1 MNDGR
6 FIHHDDDEAK
16 LRSILKA
23 QRTHAKVLVFSPDWN
38 DLPLWRLGRGENQND
53 DFLIS
58 PSAGFSRPTAM
69 TTWIVWPQQRQRPD
83 AYFPHSQNLPLV
95 DSLNTTPTE
104 PHIDTHRNVK
114 PPVLF
119 GFWGKILLAFLG
131 FTSVLQGILEVK
143 LAWFV
148 LSSCAF

>member
-1 MNDGR
+1 LG
-6 FIHHDDDEAK
+6 I
-16 LRSILKA
+16 
-23 QRTHAKVLVFSPDWN
+23 SPDWN
-38 DLPLWRLGRGENQND
+38 DSCFITIITIGPWWKPKWQFFWFRHPQA
-53 DFLIS
+53 FL
-58 PSAGFSRPTAM
+58 PTAI
-69 TTWIVWPQQRQRPD
+69 TTWIVWPRQCQRPD

-95 DSLNTTPTE
+95 DSLTTTPTE
-104 PHIDTHRNVK
+104 PHIDTHRNFK